1 MRGNTS
7 EGPARARVGLGT
19 ALVLLALV
27 AAACGG
33 GSKSSAAAPAGRR
46 TTTTAATSTSTGAAV
61 SIPSAPTNT
70 VWLCKPGVEP
80 DPCAGGLDST
90 VVAGDGSRT
99 VKKASVATDP
109 KIDCFYVYPTVS
121 TQPTI
126 NANLHVDPEETGVAV
141 AQTARFSQV
150 CHVYAPMYRQLTLKA
165 ISGRGNIT
173 PQAGVIAYT
182 DVQNAWLDY
191 LAHYNHGRGVVLI
204 GHSQGAG
211 MLTRLIKAQIDPNAA
226 QRKLLVSA
234 ILLGG
239 NVTVPIG
246 KTVGGSF
253 STVPACTKDSQ
264 TGCVVAYSSFL
275 DPPPA
280 DSLFGRSRTAGQQV
294 LCTNPAALGGG
305 SAVLHPE
312 FPTKAGGA
320 VGSLIKSLPSASTPW
335 VTYSDLYEGRC
346 VDQGG
351 ASWLQVTPTPAPG
364 DTRPVVT
371 EQIGPTWGLHLVDV
385 NITFEDLVDLVRQ
398 QIAAYTG

>member
-1 MRGNTS
+1 VIRRGR
-7 EGPARARVGLGT
+7 ARARTGAAVA
-19 ALVLLALV
+19 ALVALALV
-27 AAACGG
+27 AAACGSS
-33 GSKSSAAAPAGRR
+33 SKSPSAAGGTS
-46 TTTTAATSTSTGAAV
+46 TTTSATTATTAGTPV
-61 SIPSAPTNT
+61 SIANAPTNT
-70 VWLCKPGVEP
+70 VWLCKPGVSP

-90 VVAGDGSRT
+90 AVAADGTKT
-99 VKKASVATDP
+99 VQKASVATDP

-150 CHVYAPMYRQLTLKA
+150 CQVYAPMYRQLTLKA
-165 ISGRGNIT
+165 ISNRGKVT
-173 PQAGVIAYT
+173 SQAGVIAYT

-211 MLTRLIKAQIDPNAA
+211 MLTRLIKAQIDTSAA

-239 NVTVPIG
+239 NVTVPVG

-253 STVPACTKDSQ
+253 TTVPACTKTSQ
-264 TGCVVAYSSFL
+264 TGCVIAYSSFL
-275 DPPPA
+275 KTPPT
-280 DSLFGRSRTAGQQV
+280 DSLFGRSHTAGQQV

-320 VGSLIKSLPSASTPW
+320 VGSLISSLPNEATPW
-335 VTYSDLYEGRC
+335 VTYPDLYEGQC
-346 VDQGG
+346 MDQGG
-351 ASWLQVTPTPAPG
+351 ASWLQITPTPGPG
-364 DTRPVVT
+364 DERPVVT

-398 QIAAYTG
+398 QAAAYSS

>member
-1 MRGNTS
+1 MRGN
-7 EGPARARVGLGT
+7 EIGRAPARARAVGALG
-19 ALVLLALV
+19 ALAVLALV
-27 AAACGG
+27 AVGCGSS
-33 GSKSSAAAPAGRR
+33 SKSSAAG
-46 TTTTAATSTSTGAAV
+46 AATSTTASATTTSGTPV
-61 SIPSAPTNT
+61 SIANAPTNT

-90 VVAGDGSRT
+90 AVAADGTKTLEQAT
-99 VKKASVATDP
+99 VASDP

-121 TQPTI
+121 TQPTYS
-126 NANLHVDPEETGVAV
+126 ANLHIDPEETGVAI

-150 CHVYAPMYRQLTLKA
+150 CQVYAPMYRQLTLKA
-165 ISGRGNIT
+165 ISSRGKVP

-211 MLTRLIKAQIDPNAA
+211 MLTRLIKAQIDPSAA

-253 STVPACTKDSQ
+253 STVPACTKTSQ
-264 TGCVVAYSSFL
+264 TGCVIAYSSFL
-275 DPPPA
+275 KTPPA
-280 DSLFGRSRTAGQQV
+280 DTFFGRARTAGQQV

-305 SAVLHPE
+305 SAELHAQ

-320 VGSLIKSLPSASTPW
+320 VGSLITSLPNETTPW
-335 VTYSDLYEGRC
+335 VNYPGLYKGAC
-346 VDQGG
+346 MNQGG
-351 ASWLQVTPTPAPG
+351 ASWLQVTPTPGSG
-364 DTRPVVT
+364 DKRPIVT
-371 EQIGPTWGLHLVDV
+371 EQLGPTWGLHLVDV

-398 QIAAYTG
+398 QAAAYSG

>member
-1 MRGNTS
+1 VL
-7 EGPARARVGLGT
+7 AAV
-19 ALVLLALV
+19 LVMALV
-27 AAACGG
+27 AAACGSS
-33 GSKSSAAAPAGRR
+33 SKSPTAAKA
-46 TTTTAATSTSTGAAV
+46 TTTTGATSTTAGTPV
-61 SIPSAPTNT
+61 SIANAPTNT
-70 VWLCKPGVEP
+70 VWLCKPGVSP

-90 VVAGDGSRT
+90 AVAGDGT
-99 VKKASVATDP
+99 KAVQKASVASDP

-121 TQPTI
+121 TQPTF
-126 NANLHVDPEETGVAV
+126 NANLRVDPEETGVAV

-150 CHVYAPMYRQLTLKA
+150 CQVYAPMYRQLTLKA
-165 ISGRGNIT
+165 ISSRGSV
-173 PQAGVIAYT
+173 PPRAGVIAYT

-211 MLTRLIKAQIDPNAA
+211 MLTRLIKAQIDRNPA

-253 STVPACTKDSQ
+253 STVPACTTTSQ
-264 TGCVVAYSSFL
+264 TGCVIAYSSFL
-275 DPPPA
+275 NTPPA
-280 DSLFGRSRTAGQQV
+280 TSFFGRARTAGQQV

-305 SAVLHPE
+305 SAVLHPQ

-320 VGSLIKSLPSASTPW
+320 VGSLITSLPNEATPW
-335 VTYSDLYEGRC
+335 VNYPDLYKGQC
-346 VDQGG
+346 MDQGG
-351 ASWLQVTPTPAPG
+351 ASWLQITPTPAPG
-364 DTRPVVT
+364 DKRPVVT
-371 EQIGPTWGLHLVDV
+371 EQIGPNWGLHLVDV

-398 QIAAYTG
+398 QVAAYSG